1 MSTRATLLVLATLAS
16 GAAAAYETPKWRA
29 VDLLPPAEQVGMFF
43 TVKDPITTDGLMHQY
58 SLDTKFGPMLAYG
71 HRELQARLRE
81 IHALEVAS
89 DTNDLDVIADTTR
102 RRVEGTFKTVADAAR
117 DPIGLVQGLPRGI
130 VNLFKGTAAQ
140 ARQFSRSASK
150 AVHEKDDDHAEPND
164 DPLHDKARRAG
175 HAASRYADHYL
186 GLSADERAWYERL
199 GVDPYTDNEA
209 LRRVVRH
216 LARVESAT
224 SLGLRFASLPS
235 IPFTGDLQ
243 RVMDNVYHEDPA
255 VLRERRREAL
265 LGYGLSADEVDDF
278 ESSMVLTPTR
288 QLRLATAAAG
298 LDGVAGLAVFFRQV
312 TRLKSADEADIYVSG
327 VERLSAVHREH
338 PLGAVLPSIR
348 LPGATYADGSGSIV
362 VVAVESLYWTPLVD
376 EGEQVLRAGLPATT
390 PSAQLWIAGAVSD
403 EAQRQLSAR
412 GWQVRGYAFEDSP

>member
-1 MSTRATLLVLATLAS
+1 
-16 GAAAAYETPKWRA
+16 
-29 VDLLPPAEQVGMFF
+29 
-43 TVKDPITTDGLMHQY
+43 
-58 SLDTKFGPMLAYG
+58 
-71 HRELQARLRE
+71 
-81 IHALEVAS
+81 
-89 DTNDLDVIADTTR
+89 
-102 RRVEGTFKTVADAAR
+102 
-117 DPIGLVQGLPRGI
+117 
-130 VNLFKGTAAQ
+130 
-140 ARQFSRSASK
+140 
-150 AVHEKDDDHAEPND
+150 
-164 DPLHDKARRAG
+164 
-175 HAASRYADHYL
+175 
-186 GLSADERAWYERL
+186 
-199 GVDPYTDNEA
+199 
-209 LRRVVRH
+209 
-216 LARVESAT
+216 
-224 SLGLRFASLPS
+224 
-235 IPFTGDLQ
+235 
-243 RVMDNVYHEDPA
+243 MDNVYHEDPA

-298 LDGVAGLAVFFRQV
+298 LDGVAGRAVFFRQV

-376 EGEQVLRAGLPATT
+376 EGERVLRAGLPATT